1 MQLEGREA
9 LLNENVSA
17 VVPMLSIQ
25 GYNSVNFQQPIDA
38 ECALDTT
45 KFDVIK
51 GKPLRIMHSPFLRES
66 CTLIV
71 FIQIMDKSLGKKAV
85 YSTSSALGNTLSFKV
100 VCDVNSPKGFAF
112 AHLETQ
118 GAADKVFGRQTANSP
133 MTFQCL

>member
-1 MQLEGREA
+1 MKLEGREA
-9 LLNENVSA
+9 LLNENVSP

-25 GYNSVNFQQPIDA
+25 GYNSVNFQQLIDA
-38 ECALDTT
+38 ECTLDTT

-51 GKPLRIMHSPFLRES
+51 GKPLHIMHSSSLRES

-71 FIQIMDKSLGKKAV
+71 FIQIVDKSLGKKAV
-85 YSTSSALGNTLSFKV
+85 YNTSSALGNTLSFKV
-100 VCDVNSPKGFAF
+100 VCDVNSPKGYAF